1 LEECGPGGQDSR
13 KYESGFNEEKR
24 VEDNKPQLQKPIP
37 NPKPFEG
44 FDLHFD
50 DPTDDVIA
58 GENQDL
64 YDEMPPIRDRSGRW
78 K

>member
-1 LEECGPGGQDSR
+1 M
-13 KYESGFNEEKR
+13 
-24 VEDNKPQLQKPIP
+24 EDNKPQLQKPIP